1 MSNQNL
7 NARPRRNRKSSAI
20 RNLCRET
27 SLVTESLI
35 YPVFI
40 HDKNKD
46 ESIESMPGCTRWS
59 LNGLLHE
66 KLRDIPKEGDKIIIG
81 KLRIIVEKVLS
92 NKPEKIRIE
101 KIVI

>member
-27 SLVTESLI
+27 RLVTESLI

-66 KLRDIPKEGDKIIIG
+66 ISEAYELGIG
-81 KLRIIVEKVLS
+81 AVRAAS
-92 NKPEKIRIE
+92 S
-101 KIVI
+101 